1 MLTDEDL
8 IRELEA
14 GFREASA
21 GLTYAGNVPIPRRT
35 SVVPWTAVPIAA
47 ATAAVVV
54 LPQLGGGGTPTAGPA
69 RPGAVQTVVPQ
80 VDATLDGHPG
90 GKAGPGRLRL
100 VTRSFDVLG
109 RTFHYQAAADEPV
122 HYILFHLGAEVP
134 ADATPISDAVDI
146 DEAWVGT
153 DPKTGDAA
161 AWWVSRKYFGDEVV
175 EMSSP
180 FFTQEQFTE
189 MLQTPPDQQ

>member
-1 MLTDEDL
+1 
-8 IRELEA
+8 
-14 GFREASA
+14 
-21 GLTYAGNVPIPRRT
+21 
-35 SVVPWTAVPIAA
+35 VVPWTAVPIAA

-54 LPQLGGGGTPTAGPA
+54 LPQLGGCGAPTAEPA
-69 RPGAVQTVVPQ
+69 RPGAVQTVVPR
-80 VDATLDGHPG
+80 VDATLDGHRG

-109 RTFHYQAAADEPV
+109 RTFHYRAGADEPV

-134 ADATPISDAVDI
+134 ADATPIADAVDI
-146 DEAWVGT
+146 DKAWVGT
-153 DPKTGDAA
+153 DPKSGDAA